1 MQNDSGKSSLGL
13 LGISQLKRMDENL
26 IRRKEIA
33 QRYDEAF
40 ANKKVTL
47 PIFKNKITHAYHLY
61 VIQIE
66 NRNGLYNYLKS
77 KGVFAQVHYIPVHLQ
92 PYYRELGFNEG
103 DYPNVENY
111 YKKCLSLPI
120 FPELSKE
127 EQEFVINE
135 VLNYID

>member
-1 MQNDSGKSSLGL
+1 MGICQNLNS
-13 LGISQLKRMDENL
+13 
-26 IRRKEIA
+26 
-33 QRYDEAF
+33 
-40 ANKKVTL
+40 
-47 PIFKNKITHAYHLY
+47 IFKNKITHAYHLY

-77 KGVFAQVHYIPVHLQ
+77 KGVFTQVHYIPVHLQ
-92 PYYRELGFNEG
+92 PYYREIGFNEG
-103 DYPNVENY
+103 DYPIVENY

-120 FPELSKE
+120 FPEMSKE